1 MTAET
6 VAGTRGVNGQRKN
19 RRHTPVAIEILDS
32 HARGNIGPSIL
43 ANY

>member
-6 VAGTRGVNGQRKN
+6 EAGTRGVTGQRQN
-19 RRHTPVAIEILDS
+19 RRHTPVAIGNLDS